1 MNTKFVKSSWLATA
15 VLAASTVASANTLTK
30 IDDNIY
36 AYLGTDDYSA
46 ANSYGANAGIVIG
59 QDAVL
64 VIDTQISSQ
73 RAQQFIA
80 EIRKVTDKP
89 IRYALN
95 THFHSDHS
103 FGNADFAALGAT
115 VISHSQADSYMKKW
129 SQKILDKG
137 WSGLTP
143 EQSAGTTIV
152 YPDMTFSDTL
162 SIDLGGIT
170 PQLVF
175 HTHSHTKGSVFVHLP
190 EQRILFAGDLLF
202 NDYHPNMGASDV
214 DGWVE
219 TLDRVS
225 ALDVDTI
232 VPGHGPLSGKQDLA
246 ELRSYLL
253 MFDDKAKEFV
263 ANSDDIKAVQ
273 AKLLAVMPHRSHG
286 ESAIKSSLKWK
297 YMRKPAA
304 KAKTETTAKK

>member
-1 MNTKFVKSSWLATA
+1 MKIKLMNTRGFAAAL
-15 VLAASTVASANTLTK
+15 LMASTVVSANTLVK
-30 IDDNIY
+30 VDDHVY

-59 QDAVL
+59 EDAVL

-80 EIRKVTDKP
+80 AIRTVTDKP

-115 VISHSQADSYMKKW
+115 VISHTMADSYMKKW

-137 WSGLTP
+137 WSGLTQ
-143 EQSAGTTIV
+143 EQSAGTRIV
-152 YPDMTFSDTL
+152 YPDVTFSESL
-162 SIDLGGIT
+162 SIDLGGIR

-175 HTHSHTKGSVFVHLP
+175 NTHSHTKGSVFFHLP
-190 EQRILFAGDLLF
+190 EQKILFAGDLLF

-225 ALDVDTI
+225 ALDIETI

-253 MFDDKAKEFV
+253 MFDEKAKEF
-263 ANSDDIKAVQ
+263 ATDSADIKAVQ

-297 YMRKPAA
+297 YMRKPA
-304 KAKTETTAKK
+304 KPKPVTTAKK